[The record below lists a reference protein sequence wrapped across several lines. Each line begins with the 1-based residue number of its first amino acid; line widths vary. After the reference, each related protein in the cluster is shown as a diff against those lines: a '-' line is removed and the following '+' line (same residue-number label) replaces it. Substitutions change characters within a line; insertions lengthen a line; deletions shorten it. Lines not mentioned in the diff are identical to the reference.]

1 MNRGVVFNVIGAIVL
16 DNDELL
22 PPTAS
27 PLPGG
32 CQVLVLTD
40 VTTTT
45 ALGCTHCQR
54 LVQYNITGMV
64 AGHCQ
69 TRTLQI
75 FWRLCCNDFF
85 VTWRLNQIVLAST
98 IDDGAW
104 ACTERS
110 GTSLVVHLVDSTTAW
125 FTKRSSQVL
134 SHLGWRPAA
143 SKPAAPMDPGLRW
156 LQTQIGMLR
165 AHDLFRPRSFI
176 GQDTGPP
183 RG

>member
-1 MNRGVVFNVIGAIVL
+1 MNFCRPPRRRCRADAKSWCSLMSRRRSLLVVRTARGW
-16 DNDELL
+16 
-22 PPTAS
+22 
-27 PLPGG
+27 
-32 CQVLVLTD
+32 C
-40 VTTTT
+40 
-45 ALGCTHCQR
+45 CH
-54 LVQYNITGMV
+54 NITGMV

-75 FWRLCCNDFF
+75 FWRLCCNDSF

-98 IDDGAW
+98 IHDGAW

-143 SKPAAPMDPGLRW
+143 SKPAAPMHPGLRW
-156 LQTQIGMLR
+156 LQTHIVVLCSES
-165 AHDLFRPRSFI
+165 LS
-176 GQDTGPP
+176 
-183 RG
+183 

>member
-1 MNRGVVFNVIGAIVL
+1 MESVPSCSTSIVL
-16 DNDELL
+16 L
-22 PPTAS
+22 PSAAS
-27 PLPGG
+27 PLPEGF
-32 CQVLVLTD
+32 QVLVLTD

-45 ALGCTHCQR
+45 ALVCTHCQR

-75 FWRLCCNDFF
+75 FWRL
-85 VTWRLNQIVLAST
+85 NQIVLAST
-98 IDDGAW
+98 SDDGAW

-143 SKPAAPMDPGLRW
+143 SKPAAPMDPGLGW
-156 LQTQIGMLR
+156 LQTQIVV
-165 AHDLFRPRSFI
+165 
-176 GQDTGPP
+176 
-183 RG
+183 